1 MRTGGRWRTRW
12 YNPRMPS
19 RERLYRTEA
28 VVLRRGDF
36 GEADRILTAYT
47 PEHGK
52 LRLVAKG
59 VRKVRSRKA
68 GHLEP
73 FTRVELQIARG
84 HDLDVITQAQAL
96 DLHTGLHRDLE
107 RFGYAA
113 YVVEL
118 MDRFTVQEGE
128 SRGLY
133 RLLVDTLDRL
143 SEPFEPAAVVDY
155 YQLRL
160 LDLLGYRPELF
171 RCLGC
176 GAEVRPEDQHFSAAA
191 GGVLCPACGPRRQEA
206 RRLSLASLKV
216 LRHFQRSSFTHAL
229 APRVRFEVLDEAGIV
244 LEAYVSYLLE
254 RRLQSPAFVRQI
266 RHLESHPV
274 TTILE

>member
-1 MRTGGRWRTRW
+1 M

-28 VVLRRGDF
+28 VVLRRMDL
-36 GEADRILTAYT
+36 GEADRLLTVYSA
-47 PEHGK
+47 EHGK

-84 HDLDVITQAQAL
+84 HDLDVVTQAQAL
-96 DLHTGLHRDLE
+96 DLHTGLHQDLE

-133 RLLVDTLDRL
+133 RLLVETLDRL
-143 SEPFEPAAVVDY
+143 AEPVEPAAVVDY

-176 GAEVRPEDQHFSAAA
+176 GAEVQPVDQHFSAVA
-191 GGVLCPACGPRRQEA
+191 GGVLCPECGPRRAEA
-206 RRLSLASLKV
+206 RGLSLPVLKV
-216 LRHFQRSSFTHAL
+216 LRHFQRSTYDQAL
-229 APRVRFEVLDEAGIV
+229 QPRVRFEILDEAGMV
-244 LEAYVSYLLE
+244 LEGYVSYLLE
-254 RRLQSPAFVRQI
+254 RRLQAPAFVRQVL
-266 RHLESHPV
+266 HLGTLSLAAPAK
-274 TTILE
+274 

>member
-1 MRTGGRWRTRW
+1 MRRPATRQVAQARGLEASGGLGREAWRGPAGII
-12 YNPRMPS
+12 PRMPS

-28 VVLRRGDF
+28 VVLRRGEF
-36 GEADRILTAYT
+36 GEADRILTAYS

-59 VRKVRSRKA
+59 VRKARSRKA

-84 HDLDVITQAQAL
+84 HDLDVITQATAL

-118 MDRFTVQEGE
+118 MDRFTVQEGDA
-128 SRGLY
+128 RGLY
-133 RLLVDTLDRL
+133 RLLVDTLERL
-143 SEPFEPAAVVDY
+143 NEPSQPAAVVDY

-176 GAEVRPEDQHFSAAA
+176 GWVNCTAAQI
-191 GGVLCPACGPRRQEA
+191 LQMHLTS
-206 RRLSLASLKV
+206 LSQADK
-216 LRHFQRSSFTHAL
+216 FF
-229 APRVRFEVLDEAGIV
+229 
-244 LEAYVSYLLE
+244 YLL
-254 RRLQSPAFVRQI
+254 RLDAPIHYSMR
-266 RHLESHPV
+266 
-274 TTILE
+274 

>member
-1 MRTGGRWRTRW
+1 
-12 YNPRMPS
+12 MPS

-47 PEHGK
+47 PDHGK

-59 VRKVRSRKA
+59 VRKMRSRKA

-84 HDLDVITQAQAL
+84 HDLDVVTQAQSL
-96 DLHTGLHRDLE
+96 DLHAGLHADLE
-107 RFGYAA
+107 RFGHAS

-118 MDRFTVQEGE
+118 MDRFTVQEGG

-143 SEPFEPAAVVDY
+143 TEAHPPAAVVDY

-176 GAEVRPEDQHFSAAA
+176 GAEIRPVDQFFSAAA
-191 GGVLCPACGPRRQEA
+191 GGVLCPECGPHRPEA
-206 RRLSLASLKV
+206 RRLSLAALKV
-216 LRHFQRSSFTHAL
+216 LRHYQRSAFGDAL
-229 APRVRFEVLDEAGIV
+229 APTVRSGVLDEAGLI

-254 RRLQSPAFVRQI
+254 RRLQAPAFLRQV
-266 RHLESHPV
+266 RHLDAHPASA
-274 TTILE
+274 E

>member
-1 MRTGGRWRTRW
+1 
-12 YNPRMPS
+12 MPS

-28 VVLRRGDF
+28 VILRRGDL
-36 GEADRILTAYT
+36 GEADRILTAYS
-47 PEHGK
+47 PDHGK
-52 LRLVAKG
+52 LRLIAKG

-73 FTRVELQIARG
+73 FTRVELQLARG
-84 HDLDVITQAQAL
+84 HDLDVVTQAQAL
-96 DLHTGLHRDLE
+96 DLHTALHADLE
-107 RFGYAA
+107 RFGHAA

-133 RLLVDTLDRL
+133 RLLVDSLDRL
-143 SEPFEPAAVVDY
+143 AEAREPAAVVGY

-176 GAEVRPEDQHFSAAA
+176 GTEIRPVDQYFSAMA
-191 GGVLCPACGPRRQEA
+191 GGILCPECGPRRPEA
-206 RRLSLASLKV
+206 RRLSLAALKV
-216 LRHFQRSSFTHAL
+216 LRHFQRTSFANAL
-229 APRVRFEVLDEAGIV
+229 APKVRFEVLDEAGLI

-254 RRLQSPAFVRQI
+254 RRLQSPVFLRQV
-266 RHLESHPV
+266 RHLEARAAV
-274 TTILE
+274 G

>member
-1 MRTGGRWRTRW
+1 
-12 YNPRMPS
+12 MPS

-28 VVLRRGDF
+28 VVLRRVDL
-36 GEADRILTAYT
+36 GEADRILTVYS
-47 PEHGK
+47 PEYGK

-84 HDLDVITQAQAL
+84 HELDVITQAEAL
-96 DLHTGLHRDLE
+96 GLHPGLGHDLE

-143 SEPFEPAAVVDY
+143 AEAFEPAAVVGY

-176 GAEVRPEDQHFSAAA
+176 GREVRPVDQYFSAAA
-191 GGVLCPACGPRRQEA
+191 GGVLCPECGPRQSEA
-206 RRLSLASLKV
+206 GPLPLPVLKV
-216 LRHFQRSSFTHAL
+216 LRHYQRSTFAQ
-229 APRVRFEVLDEAGIV
+229 AAVPRVRFEVLDQVGLV
-244 LEAYVSYLLE
+244 LEGYVGYLLE
-254 RRLQSPAFVRQI
+254 RRLQAPAFVRQV
-266 RHLESHPV
+266 RHLDALSLAA
-274 TTILE
+274 TAK

>member
-1 MRTGGRWRTRW
+1 
-12 YNPRMPS
+12 MPS

-28 VVLRRGDF
+28 VVLRRGEF
-36 GEADRILTAYT
+36 GEADRILTAYS

-59 VRKVRSRKA
+59 VRKARSRKA

-84 HDLDVITQAQAL
+84 HDLDVITQATAL
-96 DLHTGLHRDLE
+96 DLHTGLHQDLE

-118 MDRFTVQEGE
+118 MDRFTVQE
-128 SRGLY
+128 SDARGLY
-133 RLLVDTLDRL
+133 RLLVETLERL
-143 SEPFEPAAVVDY
+143 GQPSQPAAVVDY
-155 YQLRL
+155 YQLRM

-176 GAEVRPEDQHFSAAA
+176 GAEVRPTDQYFSAAA
-191 GGVLCPACGPRRQEA
+191 GGVLCPDCGPRRPGS
-206 RRLSLASLKV
+206 RRLSLAALKV
-216 LRHFQRSSFTHAL
+216 LRHHQRSAFAGAL
-229 APRVRFEVLDEAGIV
+229 APHVRFEVLDEAGLV

-254 RRLQSPAFVRQI
+254 RRLQAPVFLRQV
-266 RHLESHPV
+266 RHLEAQAAAAK
-274 TTILE
+274 

>member
-1 MRTGGRWRTRW
+1 
-12 YNPRMPS
+12 MPS

-28 VVLRRGDF
+28 VVLRRGEF
-36 GEADRILTAYT
+36 GEADRILTAYS
-47 PEHGK
+47 PDHGK

-84 HDLDVITQAQAL
+84 HDLDVITQATAL
-96 DLHTGLHRDLE
+96 NLHTGLHQDLE

-118 MDRFTVQEGE
+118 MDRFTVQE
-128 SRGLY
+128 SDARGLY
-133 RLLVDTLDRL
+133 RLLVDTLERL
-143 SEPFEPAAVVDY
+143 NEPSQPAAVVDY

-176 GAEVRPEDQHFSAAA
+176 GAEVRPADQYFSAAA
-191 GGVLCPACGPRRQEA
+191 GGVLCPECGPRRPEA
-206 RRLSLASLKV
+206 RRLSLAALKV
-216 LRHFQRSSFTHAL
+216 LRHYQRSAFANAV
-229 APRVRFEVLDEAGIV
+229 APHVRFEVLDEAGLV

-254 RRLQSPAFVRQI
+254 RRLQAPVFLRQV
-266 RHLESHPV
+266 RHLEAQAAAAK
-274 TTILE
+274 

>member
-1 MRTGGRWRTRW
+1 
-12 YNPRMPS
+12 MPS

-28 VVLRRGDF
+28 VVLRRGEL
-36 GEADRILTAYT
+36 GEADRILTVYS
-47 PEHGK
+47 PDHGK

-84 HDLDVITQAQAL
+84 HDLDVITQAEAA
-96 DLHTGLHRDLE
+96 DLHVGLHQDLE

-128 SRGLY
+128 SRALY

-143 SEPFEPAAVVDY
+143 AGTCEPAAVIDF

-176 GAEVRPEDQHFSAAA
+176 GEEIRPTDQFFSAAA
-191 GGVLCPACGPRRQEA
+191 GGVLCPECGPRRHEA
-206 RRLSLASLKV
+206 RALPLPVLKV
-216 LRHFQRSSFTHAL
+216 LRHFQRSTFDQAL
-229 APRVRFEVLDEAGIV
+229 QPRVRFDVLDEAGLV
-244 LEAYVSYLLE
+244 LEGYVSYLLE
-254 RRLQSPAFVRQI
+254 RRLQAPAFVRQV
-266 RHLESHPV
+266 RTLEALPLA
-274 TTILE
+274 TPAK

>member
-1 MRTGGRWRTRW
+1 MS
-12 YNPRMPS
+12 S

-28 VVLRRGDF
+28 VVLRRGDL
-36 GEADRILTAYT
+36 GEADRILTVYS
-47 PEHGK
+47 PDHGK
-52 LRLVAKG
+52 LRLVARG

-84 HDLDVITQAQAL
+84 HDLDVITQAEAA
-96 DLHTGLHRDLE
+96 DLHPGLHHDLE

-133 RLLVDTLDRL
+133 RLLVETLDRL
-143 SEPFEPAAVVDY
+143 AQPSEPAAVVDY

-171 RCLGC
+171 RCLSC
-176 GAEVRPEDQHFSAAA
+176 GGGILPVDQYFSSLA
-191 GGVLCPACGPRRQEA
+191 GGVLCPECGRHRHEA
-206 RRLSLASLKV
+206 RSLPLPVLKV
-216 LRHFQRSSFTHAL
+216 LRHFQRSTFDQAL
-229 APRVRFEVLDEAGIV
+229 QPRVRFEVLDEVGLV
-244 LEAYVSYLLE
+244 LEGYVSYLLE
-254 RRLQSPAFVRQI
+254 RRLQAPAFVRQV
-266 RHLESHPV
+266 RDLDTLPFAV
-274 TTILE
+274 PAK

>member
-1 MRTGGRWRTRW
+1 M
-12 YNPRMPS
+12 
-19 RERLYRTEA
+19 
-28 VVLRRGDF
+28 
-36 GEADRILTAYT
+36 
-47 PEHGK
+47 
-52 LRLVAKG
+52 
-59 VRKVRSRKA
+59 RKVRSRKA

-73 FTRVELQIARG
+73 FTRVELQIAHG

-96 DLHTGLHRDLE
+96 DLHTGLHLDLE

-113 YVVEL
+113 YVEL

-143 SEPFEPAAVVDY
+143 SETFEPAAVVNY

-176 GAEVRPEDQHFSAAA
+176 GAEVRPVDQHFSAAA
-191 GGVLCPACGPRRQEA
+191 GGVLCPECGP
-206 RRLSLASLKV
+206 
-216 LRHFQRSSFTHAL
+216 
-229 APRVRFEVLDEAGIV
+229 
-244 LEAYVSYLLE
+244 
-254 RRLQSPAFVRQI
+254 SPAGSPPAVPGVAQGAATLPTQHVPPCVGPARAFRN
-266 RHLESHPV
+266 SG
-274 TTILE
+274 